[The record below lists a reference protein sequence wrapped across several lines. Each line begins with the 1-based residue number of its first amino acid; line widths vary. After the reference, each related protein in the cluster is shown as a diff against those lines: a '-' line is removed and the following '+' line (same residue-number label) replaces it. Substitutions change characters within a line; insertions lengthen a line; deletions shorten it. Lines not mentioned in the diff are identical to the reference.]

1 MADSLRV
8 VVTGGSGHVGRWMV
22 PMLLH
27 RGHQVVNVDRR
38 PGNTDARFIEGD
50 VHDRDFIKPIL
61 AESDAVCHCA
71 EIAAPRGPS
80 DELFSTNTRACAV
93 VLQAAA
99 DLGLRHSVYC
109 STCQV
114 YGTWGPGWVAPA
126 RLPIDE
132 NDPPNPMN
140 AYAVSKAANELFARY
155 VSRER
160 GHGISIF
167 RFPWVVYDAKQE
179 QWLRQLTQ
187 SDGKLVEGMNT
198 FIHGEDLALAFALA
212 IEKALPG
219 CEIYNLAAA
228 EVLSRVPLRER
239 IVRHHPD
246 FPPLPANWPD
256 RKSPL
261 LIEKAE
267 KMLGWRP
274 KWSAEAITSRHTSQL
289 PEFQVES
296 DAGGH

>member
-1 MADSLRV
+1 
-8 VVTGGSGHVGRWMV
+8 MV
-22 PMLLH
+22 PLLLQ
-27 RGHQVVNVDRR
+27 RGHQVINVDRQ
-38 PGNTDARFIEGD
+38 PGESDARFIEGD
-50 VHDRDFIKPIL
+50 VLDREFIKPIL
-61 AESDAVCHCA
+61 AECDAVCHCA
-71 EIAAPRGPS
+71 EIAGPRGPS
-80 DELFSTNTRACAV
+80 DEVFSNNTRACAV

-132 NDPPNPMN
+132 NERINPRN
-140 AYAVSKAANELFARY
+140 VYSVSKAANELFAQNL
-155 VSRER
+155 SRER

-167 RFPWVVYDAKQE
+167 RFPWVVFDAKQE
-179 QWLRQLTQ
+179 QWLRQLAK
-187 SDGKLVEGMNT
+187 SDGKLNEGMNT

-219 CEIYNLAAA
+219 CEVYNLAAA
-228 EVLSRVPLRER
+228 DVLSGVPLRER
-239 IVRHHPD
+239 IARYHPD

-274 KWSAEAITSRHTSQL
+274 KLNPDVFASQRASQL
-289 PEFQVES
+289 PEFQIES
-296 DAGGH
+296 EPGGH

>member
-1 MADSLRV
+1 MVDALRV
-8 VVTGGSGHVGRWMV
+8 VVTGGSGRVGRWIV
-22 PMLLH
+22 RQLLH
-27 RGHQVVNVDRR
+27 RGHQPINVDRR
-38 PGNTDARFIEGD
+38 PGETDARFVEGD
-50 VHDRDFIKPIL
+50 VHDREFIRSIP

-71 EIAAPRGPS
+71 EMAGPYGPS
-80 DELFSTNTRACAV
+80 DEVFSNNTRACAV

-126 RLPIDE
+126 RLPIE
-132 NDPPNPMN
+132 ETDPPNPMN
-140 AYAVSKAANELFARY
+140 VYAVSKVANEFFARN
-155 VSRER
+155 VSRES
-160 GHGISIF
+160 GNSISIF
-167 RFPWVVYDAKQE
+167 RFPWVVDDLKQE
-179 QWLRQLTQ
+179 QWLHQLAQ

-198 FIHGEDLALAFALA
+198 FIHPGDLAMAFALA
-212 IEKALPG
+212 IEKSLPG

-228 EVLSRVPLRER
+228 EILSGVPLSER
-239 IVRHHPD
+239 IAHHHPD

-267 KMLGWRP
+267 KMLGWHP
-274 KWSAEAITSRHTSQL
+274 KWNVDAIATRHTSQL
-289 PEFQVES
+289 PQFQVES
-296 DAGGH
+296 EPGGH